1 MSPGR
6 VRIKMCGMTREE
18 DIRYAVSLGVDAIGL
33 IFYPGS
39 SRYVTIEHAR
49 SIVRDLPPFVDV
61 VAVVVNPLQTD
72 LEDIISEIPV
82 QWIQFHGDE
91 PPEFCARFRKPYI
104 KSVAALSTQL
114 IEQSMKLHKSA
125 SAILL
130 DTPSLTQRGG
140 VGRVF
145 DWDVIPEK
153 RNKPVILAGGLD
165 ALNVKRAVSLTRP
178 YAVDVCSGIETAPG
192 IKDHGQMLEFV
203 NALRGDDY
211 E

>member
-1 MSPGR
+1 MNPGR
-6 VRIKMCGMTREE
+6 VKIKMCGMTREE
-18 DIRYAVSLGVDAIGL
+18 DIRYAVSLGVDALGL

-39 SRYVTIEHAR
+39 SRYVTIKHAR

-61 VAVVVNPLQTD
+61 VAVVVNPLQAD
-72 LEDIISEIPV
+72 LEEIINEIPV

-91 PPEFCARFRKPYI
+91 PPEFCTQFRKPYI
-104 KSVAALSTQL
+104 KSVAAFSTQL
-114 IEQSMKLHKSA
+114 IEQSMQLYPDA
-125 SAILL
+125 SAVLL

-145 DWDVIPEK
+145 DWGVIPEK

-165 ALNVKRAVSLTRP
+165 ALNVKRAISLTRP